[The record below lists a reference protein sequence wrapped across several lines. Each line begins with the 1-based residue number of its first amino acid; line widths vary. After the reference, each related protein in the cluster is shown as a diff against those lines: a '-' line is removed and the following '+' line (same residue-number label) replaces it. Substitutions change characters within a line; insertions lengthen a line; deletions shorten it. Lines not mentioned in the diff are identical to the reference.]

1 MGAADVVP
9 GVSGGT
15 VALVF
20 GIYERL
26 VAQVRRGASF
36 VSHTVRLDKP
46 GAIAAFRSIE
56 WAWLIALVGGAGLAV
71 VTLASW
77 LSTQI
82 DERPEFV
89 SAVFFGLVAAS
100 IVVTWRLLDQ
110 RDPVRLSVLIGTAVA
125 AFFLLGFRTGA
136 VEDPS
141 APLLVAAGSVA
152 VCAFILPGISGS
164 FILLMF
170 GLYDFVLDAVEHR
183 DFGVVI
189 PVGVGAIVGILA
201 FSTLLSWLLERHRAT
216 VLAALIGLMAGSL
229 RVLWPWPAGDEGLEN
244 VSLGPPIDG
253 QLVGCL
259 AGAIAAALIV
269 LAISAFA
276 QRAEDRAVVS
286 PNSGGV

>member
-1 MGAADVVP
+1 MNAGIL
-9 GVSGGT
+9 VS
-15 VALVF
+15 
-20 GIYERL
+20 
-26 VAQVRRGASF
+26 
-36 VSHTVRLDKP
+36 
-46 GAIAAFRSIE
+46 IACR
-56 WAWLIALVGGAGLAV
+56 W
-71 VTLASW
+71 
-77 LSTQI
+77 
-82 DERPEFV
+82 
-89 SAVFFGLVAAS
+89 
-100 IVVTWRLLDQ
+100 
-110 RDPVRLSVLIGTAVA
+110 
-125 AFFLLGFRTGA
+125 
-136 VEDPS
+136 
-141 APLLVAAGSVA
+141 AGSSVDCMPLGWLECWA
-152 VCAFILPGISGS
+152 GSSRFLSILGS
-164 FILLMF
+164 TRLNKRV
-170 GLYDFVLDAVEHR
+170 VLDAVEHR

-189 PVGVGAIVGILA
+189 PVGVGAIVGILV